1 MQIGSAPAHGGGR
14 LGRMTA
20 APALGAFALTLVLA
34 ASLATALGVAPLS
47 TMALA
52 CVPMIVALVAFRA
65 TAQRRFGLAN
75 AVTLVRAGLAAAL
88 AAPLLPLLRVEPAW
102 LLVLTAIGL
111 IGLDGLDGWIARR
124 RGEASSFGARFDME
138 ADTLLLSVLALLVLA
153 SGRAGVWVLLAP
165 ALRPLFLLGG
175 WVWPPLAVPL
185 PPSARRKVCCV
196 IPLLTLAIVLAP
208 PANET
213 VAVLLALAAVVVLA
227 GSFAVDLRW
236 LLAHG
241 GGGSSR

>member
-1 MQIGSAPAHGGGR
+1 MMLAPA
-14 LGRMTA
+14 A
-20 APALGAFALTLVLA
+20 GACALTLLLA
-34 ASLATALGVAPLS
+34 AGLATAVGAPLMS

-52 CVPMIVALVAFRA
+52 CVPLIVALAAFRA
-65 TAQRRFGLAN
+65 TARRRFGLAN

-88 AAPLLPLLRVEPAW
+88 AAPLIPQLRVEPSW

-124 RGEASSFGARFDME
+124 HGEASSFGARFDME

-165 ALRPLFLLGG
+165 ALRPLFLFGG
-175 WVWPPLAVPL
+175 WVWLPLSAPL
-185 PPSARRKVCCV
+185 PPSARRKLCCV
-196 IPLLTLAIVLAP
+196 LPLLLLAIALAP
-208 PANET
+208 PAGET
-213 VAVLLALAAVVVLA
+213 VTALLALAAVVVLG

-236 LLAHG
+236 LVVHG
-241 GGGSSR
+241 GEGSPR